1 MSLVGRGRVAKWSR
15 EQIDRLTTPEL
26 RALLENAE
34 RLKESEIAAVCG
46 EILDSRPRGRP
57 PAARQKR
64 VGPARQLVSRSKAF
78 EMHGAAPSS
87 RLWSLG
93 AVRADGTV
101 VLMLD
106 AEQGQSADGVQS
118 YPLWAPNLD
127 GSRPWSDTPAG
138 KERME
143 HCRIALERGTAEGLL
158 TYGKRAAAGAPPRNA
173 GASRSLV
180 DAATVL
186 GLRVEQRG
194 EEYWAVRLP

>member
-46 EILDSRPRGRP
+46 EILDARPRGRP

-64 VGPARQLVSRSKAF
+64 VGPARQLVSRRKAF
-78 EMHGAAPSS
+78 EMHGAAPAS

-101 VLMLD
+101 MLMLH
-106 AEQGQSADGVQS
+106 ADQAQRVEAQQS
-118 YPLWAPNLD
+118 YPLWAPNVD
-127 GSRPWSDTPAG
+127 GSHPWSDSPAG
-138 KERME
+138 QERLG
-143 HCRIALERGTAEGLL
+143 HCRTALERGAAEGLL
-158 TYGKRAAAGAPPRNA
+158 MYGKRAAAGAPPKNA
-173 GASRSLV
+173 GASRPLV

>member
-34 RLKESEIAAVCG
+34 RLKESEVAAVCG
-46 EILDSRPRGRP
+46 EILDARPRGRP

-78 EMHGAAPSS
+78 EMHGAAPAS

-101 VLMLD
+101 MLMLD
-106 AEQGQSADGVQS
+106 ADQAQRDEGVQS
-118 YPLWAPNLD
+118 YPLWAPNVD
-127 GSRPWSDTPAG
+127 GSQPWSDSPAG
-138 KERME
+138 KERLQ
-143 HCRIALERGTAEGLL
+143 HCRTALERGAAEGLL
-158 TYGKRAAAGAPPRNA
+158 MYGKRAAAGAPPGQP
-173 GASRSLV
+173 GARMLV
-180 DAATVL
+180 DAAAVL

-194 EEYWAVRLP
+194 EEYWAVRTA